1 MTQALRCRQCSAPVT
16 DDRWTN
22 CPFCGAV
29 LLKATINPLRAVV
42 APERF
47 DAVERS
53 PQFGALMRHEPSS
66 TRHLVGNGFATV
78 FLILFTVASGA
89 MSVVAMEAGPVAI
102 VPLIICGVG
111 AAMLLRQVNS
121 SSKFAKAK
129 IQREVSVWR
138 DERTQVSGG
147 RGDSSAVTH
156 HFVLLETRNGRR
168 QEFECSDELAG
179 AHASG
184 DIGVAFVRG
193 DVLLDFRRVDV

>member
-1 MTQALRCRQCSAPVT
+1 MTQALRCEQCSAPVT

-47 DAVERS
+47 AAVERS
-53 PQFGALMRHEPSS
+53 PQFAALMRHQPSS
-66 TRHLVGNGFATV
+66 TRHFVGNGVATL
-78 FLILFTVASGA
+78 FLIVFTVGSGTMA
-89 MSVVAMEAGPVAI
+89 VFALENGLIGI
-102 VPLIICGVG
+102 VPLFICAVG
-111 AAMLLRQVNS
+111 AWMLIAQVNS
-121 SSKFAKAK
+121 TSKFAKAK
-129 IQREVSVWR
+129 VQRQVSVWR

-147 RGDSSAVTH
+147 SGDSSAVTH
-156 HFVLLETRNGRR
+156 HYVLLETRNGRR

-193 DVLLDFRRVDV
+193 DVLLDFRRVDA